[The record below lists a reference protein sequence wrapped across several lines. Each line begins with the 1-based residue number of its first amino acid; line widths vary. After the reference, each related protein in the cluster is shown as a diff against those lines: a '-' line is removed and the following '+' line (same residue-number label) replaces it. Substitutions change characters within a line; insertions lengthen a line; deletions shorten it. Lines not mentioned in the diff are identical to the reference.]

1 MLKLNNVSASY
12 GGPLVLKDVS
22 IDIGKGEIVAIV
34 GPNGAGKTTLFR
46 TISGLLKPVSGNITF
61 DGTELTGLKPYEIS
75 RLGIAHVPEG
85 RKIFP
90 SLTVL
95 ENLQMG
101 AYNPAAR
108 KVVEESLKEVFDLFP
123 RLKERIK
130 QKAGT
135 LSGGERQ
142 MLAIARGLMSK
153 PKLLMLD
160 EPSLGLAPRLV
171 EEVFR
176 KIIEI
181 HEVYGISI
189 LLVEQRV
196 TEALRMSD
204 RGYVIEEGKIVMSGN
219 VNDLLGNPHVKR
231 AYLGL

>member
-12 GGPLVLKDVS
+12 GGPLVLKNVS
-22 IDIGKGEIVAIV
+22 IDIGKGETVAIV

-85 RKIFP
+85 RRIFP

-108 KVVEESLKEVFDLFP
+108 KVVEESLNEVFNIFP

-176 KIIEI
+176 KVIEI

-196 TEALRMSD
+196 TEALRMAD

-219 VNDLLGNPHVKR
+219 ANDLLGNPHVKR

>member
-1 MLKLNNVSASY
+1 MLKVSNLNVSY

-22 IDIGKGEIVAIV
+22 IEVDKGEIVTII

-46 TISGLLKPVSGNITF
+46 TISGLLKPISGSITF
-61 DGTELTGLKPYEIS
+61 EGIELTKLKPYEIA
-75 RLGIAHVPEG
+75 RLKIAHVPEG
-85 RKIFP
+85 RKLFT
-90 SLTVL
+90 SMTVL

-101 AYNPAAR
+101 AYDADAR
-108 KVVEESLKEVFDLFP
+108 KEIEESLKIVFSIFP

-171 EEVFR
+171 EDVFQ
-176 KIIEI
+176 KVVEI
-181 HEVYGISI
+181 HNSYGISI
-189 LLVEQRV
+189 LFVEQRV
-196 TEALRMSD
+196 IESLQIAD
-204 RGYVIEEGKIVMSGN
+204 RGYVIEEGKVILNGN
-219 VNDLLGNPHVKR
+219 ANNLLGNQYVKQ

>member
-22 IDIGKGEIVAIV
+22 IDIGKGETVAIV

-85 RKIFP
+85 RRIFP

-108 KVVEESLKEVFDLFP
+108 KVVEESLNEVFNIFP

-176 KIIEI
+176 KVIEI

-196 TEALRMSD
+196 TEALRMAD

-219 VNDLLGNPHVKR
+219 ANDLLGNPHVKR

>member
-1 MLKLNNVSASY
+1 
-12 GGPLVLKDVS
+12 VLKNVS
-22 IDIGKGEIVAIV
+22 IDIGKGETVAIV

-85 RKIFP
+85 RRIFP

-108 KVVEESLKEVFDLFP
+108 KVVEESLNEVFNIFP

-176 KIIEI
+176 KVIEI

-196 TEALRMSD
+196 TEALRMAD

-219 VNDLLGNPHVKR
+219 ANDLLGNPHVKR